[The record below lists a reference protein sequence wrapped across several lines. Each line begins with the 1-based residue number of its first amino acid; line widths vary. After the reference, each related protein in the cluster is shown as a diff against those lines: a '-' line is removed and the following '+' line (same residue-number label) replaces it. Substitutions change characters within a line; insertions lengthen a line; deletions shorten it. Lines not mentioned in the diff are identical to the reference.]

1 MTDPSAA
8 APAPS
13 SPASNGAA
21 AAGSAGSA
29 LALSPAGLDSASLQ
43 PQRHPADAL
52 ILALDRP
59 NAASAL
65 ALAAAIPGLRWV
77 KVGLELFSA
86 AGPQVV
92 AQLRERGLRVFLD
105 LKFHDI
111 PATMAGA
118 CRSAARLGAEL
129 ITVHGCAGSEALA
142 AAQAGAQGGAQAAGL
157 GAPTLLA
164 VTVLT
169 SWDPQSFASELAIDD
184 SIEAYVPRLAR
195 LAASAGIGG
204 CVCSPLEVAALRAA
218 HPAPFA
224 LVTPGI
230 RPAGA
235 ARGDQQRVMTPA
247 QALAAGASQLVIGR
261 PISAAAD
268 PAAAFAAC
276 CQELLSAQNQGEV
289 GGPDPGLGR
298 QGALGY

>member
-1 MTDPSAA
+1 MTSPAVDGSGPAPSPPASAA
-8 APAPS
+8 AT
-13 SPASNGAA
+13 
-21 AAGSAGSA
+21 AGSADASSPVALVPGS
-29 LALSPAGLDSASLQ
+29 PQ
-43 PQRHPADAL
+43 PLWHPAEAL

-59 NAASAL
+59 DGASAL

-142 AAQAGAQGGAQAAGL
+142 AAQAGALEGAGAAGL

-169 SWDPQSFASELAIDD
+169 SWAPQRFATELAIDET
-184 SIEAYVPRLAR
+184 IEAYVPRLAR

-247 QALAAGASQLVIGR
+247 QALDAGASQLVIGR
-261 PISAAAD
+261 PISAASD
-268 PAAAFAAC
+268 PAAAFDAC
-276 CQELLSAQNQGEV
+276 CQELLLAQNQ
-289 GGPDPGLGR
+289 DR
-298 QGALGY
+298 A